1 MLNREVQHQIIDLLK
16 KGESIRKIA
25 KKFEVSHM
33 AVQRLRKNLP
43 DAVPSNKGGRP
54 RKISDRDARH
64 LANLVT
70 SSKAVTPKEALKMLD
85 IDASQWTARRSLAK
99 LGLKAAEKKKKPML
113 TKRHVRL
120 RRDFVAVHQSWYVL
134 INGL

>member
-99 LGLKAAEKKKKPML
+99 LGLKAAEKK
-113 TKRHVRL
+113 RS
-120 RRDFVAVHQSWYVL
+120 QC
-134 INGL
+134 